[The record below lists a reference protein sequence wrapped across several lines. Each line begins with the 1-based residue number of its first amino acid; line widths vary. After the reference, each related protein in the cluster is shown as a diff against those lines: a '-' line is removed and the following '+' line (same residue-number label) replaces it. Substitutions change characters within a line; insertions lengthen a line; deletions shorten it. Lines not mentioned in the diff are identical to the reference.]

1 MRDRDRLRS
10 EHLQRLG
17 WRFHRIWSTNWFRDP
32 QSEVAK
38 LQQAYDEAV
47 SATILPKPEAAAG
60 VAAEAAAGAATEATE
75 ESAQPRPEQAAQPG
89 ATTTPP
95 EQGGAASAGQ
105 VPAEPA
111 QEAAI
116 ADAIAAPTTAADINA
131 PLDRA
136 QIGPSRAHRPPALP
150 PGS

>member
-1 MRDRDRLRS
+1 MVLAIEADGTSYRQSGSVRDRDRLRS

-75 ESAQPRPEQAAQPG
+75 ESAQPRPEQPAQPG

-95 EQGGAASAGQ
+95 EQGGPAPAGQ
-105 VPAEPA
+105 GPAEPPP
-111 QEAAI
+111 EPPT
-116 ADAIAAPTTAADINA
+116 ADPT
-131 PLDRA
+131 
-136 QIGPSRAHRPPALP
+136 
-150 PGS
+150 